1 MPTVTDDQIR
11 AALAKYPS
19 KQKAADSLN
28 LHVSAFKRR
37 LIKLDASV
45 PLASI
50 ASVPDEPLVSLP
62 DKVDGT
68 VDWEKALIRHG
79 NLAAARE
86 AEELQQKKC
95 TVDLTK
101 HGSDP
106 ICIMLM
112 SDVHIGSAQCD
123 TAALI
128 SHIKLLK
135 NIPNLYTIIHGDLM
149 EFAISQRMLD
159 AVLGQTGSVQE
170 QARVYQAIL
179 HDLGSKVL
187 AVCSGNHDERSA
199 RMCGVDVVEF
209 LLRAVK
215 GRGVYLRDGGT
226 VTLKLRGVEYFWSVM
241 HGDGMKGQSMYSN
254 TAASASHARFRV
266 GWHDIHSSG
275 HTHEPEVKVTYEPR
289 ANGAPKQPSV
299 LLKAGSYKTKGFESY
314 VDRMGLTGPED
325 AIMPAVILFPDSK
338 QVIPFLRVED
348 AVDVL
353 KGLTHAKKGTTGEAR
368 GVRKGV
374 RKSGGGARR

>member
-1 MPTVTDDQIR
+1 MPTHRKFTDAQLE
-11 AALAKYPS
+11 AALIETEGNKSAAARLLGVVPS
-19 KQKAADSLN
+19 TLKERFSTLQIKQNKT
-28 LHVSAFKRR
+28 
-37 LIKLDASV
+37 V
-45 PLASI
+45 PLQSI
-50 ASVPDEPLVSLP
+50 ASVPDEPLVHFE
-62 DKVDGT
+62 DKVEAN
-68 VDWEKALIRHG
+68 VDWEKALTRHG

-95 TVDLTK
+95 TIDLSK
-101 HGSDP
+101 HGNEP

-123 TAALI
+123 TATLI
-128 SHIKLLK
+128 NHIKLLK
-135 NIPNLYTIIHGDLM
+135 HIPNLYTIIHGDLM

-159 AVLGQTGSVQE
+159 AVLNQTGSVQE

-226 VTLKLRGVEYFWSVM
+226 VCLKLKGADYYWSVM

-275 HTHEPEVKVTYEPR
+275 HTHEPEIKVTYEPR
-289 ANGAPKQPSV
+289 ANGAPKQPTV
-299 LLKAGSYKTKGFESY
+299 LLKAGSYKTRGSESY
-314 VDRMGLTGPED
+314 VDRMGLTGPEVPV
-325 AIMPAVILFPDSK
+325 MPAVIITPNEKRVL
-338 QVIPFLRVED
+338 PFLRVED
-348 AVDVL
+348 AIPVL
-353 KGLTHAKKGTTGEAR
+353 KSLTAQANIK
-368 GVRKGV
+368 
-374 RKSGGGARR
+374 RR